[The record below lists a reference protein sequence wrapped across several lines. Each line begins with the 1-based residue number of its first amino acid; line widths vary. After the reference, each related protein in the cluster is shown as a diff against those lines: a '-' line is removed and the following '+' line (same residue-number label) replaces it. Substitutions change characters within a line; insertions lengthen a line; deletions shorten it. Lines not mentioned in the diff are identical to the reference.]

1 MAVAIT
7 TAVTVT
13 VVAAVVVTAA
23 RGDHA
28 LQVIEALVE
37 GLGVSSDPAFILA
50 PPRLSP

>member
-7 TAVTVT
+7 TAVT
-13 VVAAVVVTAA
+13 VTAA